1 MSGAFLV
8 PVYCPPRTT
17 IDTNPKSLGEA
28 KKQTREAVKRLV
40 LGLINILGFFALA
53 ALAAF

>member
-28 KKQTREAVKRLV
+28 KKQTRQAVKRQV
-40 LGLINILGFFALA
+40 LGLIIILGLFSLA
-53 ALAAF
+53 ALVAF